1 MVNET
6 EPIRVKQSTCRVVKH
21 YTLQRMPCGR
31 SKLLFYYQFTSSKI
45 SSIMIKHILIDYL
58 ISVDLKLKCFICNSA
73 NPNEKVCDQIDKF
86 NGNGDPPPK

>member
-1 MVNET
+1 
-6 EPIRVKQSTCRVVKH
+6 
-21 YTLQRMPCGR
+21 
-31 SKLLFYYQFTSSKI
+31 
-45 SSIMIKHILIDYL
+45 MIKHILIDYL